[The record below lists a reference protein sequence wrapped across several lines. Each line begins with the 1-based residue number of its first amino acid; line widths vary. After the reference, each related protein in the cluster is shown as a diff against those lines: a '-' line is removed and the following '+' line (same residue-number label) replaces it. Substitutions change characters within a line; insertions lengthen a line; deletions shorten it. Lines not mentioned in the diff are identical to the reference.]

1 MKDIRKKYYIFVF
14 LVLMLTV
21 PANLLCSCNRSD
33 VAETDTETD
42 KVVECEKSTAE
53 SRHDD
58 GENNSIIW
66 VTDNNL
72 HWSETESDKIKQ
84 VLNDNGWIEPEEV
97 TVISLKDDLLL
108 EKLQEMKNE
117 KQEVTYISVHDKKI
131 AQQIVEAGY
140 GLEIY
145 DMSDEE
151 KYPFSTLDVE
161 ASDLVRESLG
171 DYVILSSL
179 SSSVFSLQTDYIL
192 LIYSLEDME
201 SIFIR

>member
-1 MKDIRKKYYIFVF
+1 MKRILYLLILFCI
-14 LVLMLTV
+14 
-21 PANLLCSCNRSD
+21 LLCSCNRSD
-33 VAETDTETD
+33 VAETETETD

-108 EKLQEMKNE
+108 EKLQEMKDN

-131 AQQIVEAGY
+131 AQQIVENGY
-140 GLEIY
+140 GFEIY
-145 DMSDEE
+145 DMSDKE
-151 KYPFSTLDVE
+151 KYPFSMLDVE
-161 ASDLVRESLG
+161 ISDLVRESLG

-179 SSSVFSLQTDYIL
+179 SSSVF
-192 LIYSLEDME
+192 
-201 SIFIR
+201 

>member
-21 PANLLCSCNRSD
+21 PANLLCSCNRGD
-33 VAETDTETD
+33 VAETDTETA

-108 EKLQEMKNE
+108 EKLQEMKDD

-131 AQQIVEAGY
+131 AQQIVENGY
-140 GLEIY
+140 GFEIY
-145 DMSDEE
+145 DMSDKE
-151 KYPFSTLDVE
+151 KYPFSMLDVE

-171 DYVILSSL
+171 DYVILSAL
-179 SSSVFSLQTDYIL
+179 SSSIFSLQTDYVL
-192 LIYSLEDME
+192 AIYSLEDME
-201 SIFIR
+201 SIFTR

>member
-1 MKDIRKKYYIFVF
+1 MKRILYLLILFCI
-14 LVLMLTV
+14 
-21 PANLLCSCNRSD
+21 LLCSCNRSD
-33 VAETDTETD
+33 VAETETETD

-108 EKLQEMKNE
+108 EKLQEMKDN

-131 AQQIVEAGY
+131 AQQIVENGY
-140 GLEIY
+140 GFEIY
-145 DMSDEE
+145 DMSDKE
-151 KYPFSTLDVE
+151 KYPFSMLDVE
-161 ASDLVRESLG
+161 ISDLVRESLG